1 MTSYGETGGHTSPF
15 LLLELTVQLRV
26 FLRFSTSN
34 LQNTVTAIS
43 GFLLTYHS
51 KYIVLID
58 FERNGALG

>member
-1 MTSYGETGGHTSPF
+1 LTIPATGTNGANT
-15 LLLELTVQLRV
+15 R

-43 GFLLTYHS
+43 GFLLICHS